1 MSSNPDFDRWYAA
14 KSARFLVEP
23 SHRLETFGNTLV
35 NYHLVSELD
44 DHPGKV
50 RIREGRLEA
59 HQPLV
64 ITPNFS
70 PLEIEG
76 LGDEAKAYLEFLK
89 ENEKNLRI
97 LQYGYHLKSD
107 NFSEQIV
114 TDRLSVVTER
124 VKDEVV
130 ASNDKF
136 AAVVQCVDEPWDVAL
151 VELWL
156 REVNRSAKGNI
167 DELQKNGK
175 LFCHGKTDED
185 HCDCEPEGRRRQ
197 DHDRREPRR
206 GAFGAQAGGPGRGP
220 RSAGACDARAGA

>member
-35 NYHLVSELD
+35 NYHLVSELP

-50 RIREGRLEA
+50 RVREGRLEA

-64 ITPNFS
+64 IVPHMADVEMDGF
-70 PLEIEG
+70 
-76 LGDEAKAYLEFLK
+76 GDEAKAYLEFLK

-124 VKDEVV
+124 VKDEVI

-167 DELQKNGK
+167 DELQKNGN
-175 LFCHGKTDED
+175 LF
-185 HCDCEPEGRRRQ
+185 
-197 DHDRREPRR
+197 
-206 GAFGAQAGGPGRGP
+206 
-220 RSAGACDARAGA
+220 

>member
-35 NYHLVSELD
+35 NYHLVSELP
-44 DHPGKV
+44 DHPGKIRV
-50 RIREGRLEA
+50 REGRLEA

-64 ITPNFS
+64 ITPHFAQ
-70 PLEIEG
+70 IEAEG
-76 LGDEAKAYLEFLK
+76 FGDEAKAYLDFLK
-89 ENEKNLRI
+89 ENEQHLRI

-107 NFSEQIV
+107 KFSEQIV

-156 REVNRSAKGNI
+156 REVNRSAGGNI
-167 DELQKNGK
+167 KELQQKGK
-175 LFCHGKTDED
+175 LF
-185 HCDCEPEGRRRQ
+185 
-197 DHDRREPRR
+197 
-206 GAFGAQAGGPGRGP
+206 
-220 RSAGACDARAGA
+220 

>member
-35 NYHLVSELD
+35 NYHLVSELPD
-44 DHPGKV
+44 YPGKV
-50 RIREGRLEA
+50 RVREGRLEA

-64 ITPNFS
+64 ITPH
-70 PLEIEG
+70 LADVEMEG
-76 LGDEAKAYLEFLK
+76 FGDEARAYLEFLK
-89 ENEKNLRI
+89 ETEKNLRI

-175 LFCHGKTDED
+175 LF
-185 HCDCEPEGRRRQ
+185 
-197 DHDRREPRR
+197 
-206 GAFGAQAGGPGRGP
+206 
-220 RSAGACDARAGA
+220 

>member
-14 KSARFLVEP
+14 RSARFLVEP

-35 NYHLVSELD
+35 NYHLVSELP
-44 DHPGKV
+44 DHPGKIRV
-50 RIREGRLEA
+50 REGRLEA

-64 ITPNFS
+64 ITPHVA
-70 PLEIEG
+70 EVEMEG
-76 LGDEAKAYLEFLK
+76 FGDEAKAYLEFLK

-124 VKDEVV
+124 VKSEVI
-130 ASNDKF
+130 ASNDMF

-156 REVNRSAKGNI
+156 REVNRSARRNI
-167 DELQKNGK
+167 DDLQKSGK
-175 LFCHGKTDED
+175 LF
-185 HCDCEPEGRRRQ
+185 
-197 DHDRREPRR
+197 
-206 GAFGAQAGGPGRGP
+206 
-220 RSAGACDARAGA
+220 

>member
-35 NYHLVSELD
+35 NYRLVSELP
-44 DHPGKV
+44 DHPGKIRV
-50 RIREGRLEA
+50 REGRLEA

-64 ITPNFS
+64 ITPNFAQ
-70 PLEIEG
+70 IETEG
-76 LGDEAKAYLEFLK
+76 FGDEARAYLDFLK
-89 ENEKNLRI
+89 ENEKHLRI

-107 NFSEQIV
+107 KFSEQII

-124 VKDEVV
+124 VKDEVL

-156 REVNRSAKGNI
+156 REVSRSAGGNI
-167 DELQKNGK
+167 KELQQKGK
-175 LFCHGKTDED
+175 LF
-185 HCDCEPEGRRRQ
+185 
-197 DHDRREPRR
+197 
-206 GAFGAQAGGPGRGP
+206 
-220 RSAGACDARAGA
+220 

>member
-14 KSARFLVEP
+14 KSARFLLEP
-23 SHRLETFGNTLV
+23 SHRLETFSNTLV
-35 NYHLVSELD
+35 NYHLVSELA

-64 ITPNFS
+64 ITPHVA
-70 PLEIEG
+70 EIETEG

-89 ENEKNLRI
+89 ENEKDLRI
-97 LQYGYHLKSD
+97 LQYGYHLKCD
-107 NFSEQIV
+107 NFSQQIV

-124 VKDEVV
+124 VKSEVL

-136 AAVVQCVDEPWDVAL
+136 AAVVQCVDDPWDVAL

-156 REVNRSAKGNI
+156 REVNRSARGNI
-167 DELQKNGK
+167 DDLQKSGK
-175 LFCHGKTDED
+175 LF
-185 HCDCEPEGRRRQ
+185 
-197 DHDRREPRR
+197 
-206 GAFGAQAGGPGRGP
+206 
-220 RSAGACDARAGA
+220 

>member
-1 MSSNPDFDRWYAA
+1 MSSSPDFDRWYAA

-35 NYHLVSELD
+35 NYHLVSELP
-44 DHPGKV
+44 DHPGKIRV
-50 RIREGRLEA
+50 REGRLEA

-64 ITPNFS
+64 ITPHFS
-70 PLEIEG
+70 QIEAEG
-76 LGDEAKAYLEFLK
+76 FGDEAKAYLDFLK
-89 ENEKNLRI
+89 ENEQHLRI

-107 NFSEQIV
+107 KFSEQIV

-124 VKDEVV
+124 VKDEVI

-156 REVNRSAKGNI
+156 REVNRSAGGNI
-167 DELQKNGK
+167 KELQQKGK
-175 LFCHGKTDED
+175 LF
-185 HCDCEPEGRRRQ
+185 
-197 DHDRREPRR
+197 
-206 GAFGAQAGGPGRGP
+206 
-220 RSAGACDARAGA
+220 

>member
-14 KSARFLVEP
+14 KSARFLLEP
-23 SHRLETFGNTLV
+23 SHRLETFSNTLV
-35 NYHLVSELD
+35 NYHLVSELA

-64 ITPNFS
+64 ITPHVA
-70 PLEIEG
+70 EIETEG

-89 ENEKNLRI
+89 ENEKDLRI

-124 VKDEVV
+124 VKSEVV

-136 AAVVQCVDEPWDVAL
+136 AAGGQCVDDPWDVAL

-156 REVNRSAKGNI
+156 REVNRSARGNI
-167 DELQKNGK
+167 DDLQKSGK
-175 LFCHGKTDED
+175 LF
-185 HCDCEPEGRRRQ
+185 
-197 DHDRREPRR
+197 
-206 GAFGAQAGGPGRGP
+206 
-220 RSAGACDARAGA
+220 

>member
-35 NYHLVSELD
+35 NYHLVSELPD
-44 DHPGKV
+44 YPGKIRV
-50 RIREGRLEA
+50 REGRLEA

-64 ITPNFS
+64 ITPHVTDV
-70 PLEIEG
+70 EMEG
-76 LGDEAKAYLEFLK
+76 FGDEARAYFEFLK
-89 ENEKNLRI
+89 ENEQHLRI

-107 NFSEQIV
+107 KFSEQIV

-124 VKDEVV
+124 VKDEVI

-151 VELWL
+151 IELWR
-156 REVNRSAKGNI
+156 REVDRSAKHNLQ
-167 DELQKNGK
+167 ELSERGG
-175 LFCHGKTDED
+175 LFG
-185 HCDCEPEGRRRQ
+185 
-197 DHDRREPRR
+197 
-206 GAFGAQAGGPGRGP
+206 
-220 RSAGACDARAGA
+220 

>member
-14 KSARFLVEP
+14 KSARFLLEP
-23 SHRLETFGNTLV
+23 SHRLETFSNTLV
-35 NYHLVSELD
+35 NYHLVSELA

-64 ITPNFS
+64 ITPHVA
-70 PLEIEG
+70 EIETEG
-76 LGDEAKAYLEFLK
+76 LGDESKAYLEFLK
-89 ENEKNLRI
+89 ENEKDLRI

-124 VKDEVV
+124 VKSEVL

-136 AAVVQCVDEPWDVAL
+136 AAVVQCVDDPWDVAL

-156 REVNRSAKGNI
+156 REVNRSARGNI
-167 DELQKNGK
+167 DDLQKSGK
-175 LFCHGKTDED
+175 LF
-185 HCDCEPEGRRRQ
+185 
-197 DHDRREPRR
+197 
-206 GAFGAQAGGPGRGP
+206 
-220 RSAGACDARAGA
+220 

>member
-1 MSSNPDFDRWYAA
+1 M
-14 KSARFLVEP
+14 EP

-35 NYHLVSELD
+35 NYHLVSELP
-44 DHPGKV
+44 DHPGKIRV
-50 RIREGRLEA
+50 REGRLEA

-64 ITPNFS
+64 ITPHFAQ
-70 PLEIEG
+70 IEAEG
-76 LGDEAKAYLEFLK
+76 FGDEAKAYLDFLK
-89 ENEKNLRI
+89 ENEQHLRI

-107 NFSEQIV
+107 KFSEQIV

-156 REVNRSAKGNI
+156 REVNRSAGGNI
-167 DELQKNGK
+167 KELQQKGK
-175 LFCHGKTDED
+175 LF
-185 HCDCEPEGRRRQ
+185 
-197 DHDRREPRR
+197 
-206 GAFGAQAGGPGRGP
+206 
-220 RSAGACDARAGA
+220 

>member
-14 KSARFLVEP
+14 KSARFLLEP
-23 SHRLETFGNTLV
+23 SHRLETFGTTLV
-35 NYHLVSELD
+35 NYHLISELD
-44 DHPGKV
+44 DYPGKIRV
-50 RIREGRLEA
+50 REGRLEA

-64 ITPNFS
+64 ITPDFAQ
-70 PLEIEG
+70 IEAEG
-76 LGDEAKAYLEFLK
+76 FGDEAKAYLEFLR
-89 ENEKNLRI
+89 ETEKNLRI

-124 VKDEVV
+124 VKEEVL

-156 REVNRSAKGNI
+156 REVNRSARGNI
-167 DELQKNGK
+167 DDLQKSGK
-175 LFCHGKTDED
+175 LF
-185 HCDCEPEGRRRQ
+185 
-197 DHDRREPRR
+197 
-206 GAFGAQAGGPGRGP
+206 
-220 RSAGACDARAGA
+220 

>member
-35 NYHLVSELD
+35 NYHLVSELP
-44 DHPGKV
+44 DHPGKIRV
-50 RIREGRLEA
+50 REGRLEA

-64 ITPNFS
+64 ITPHFAQ
-70 PLEIEG
+70 IEAEG
-76 LGDEAKAYLEFLK
+76 FGDEAKAYLDFLK
-89 ENEKNLRI
+89 ENEQHLRI

-107 NFSEQIV
+107 KFSEQIV

-124 VKDEVV
+124 VKDEVI

-167 DELQKNGK
+167 DDLQKSGK
-175 LFCHGKTDED
+175 LF
-185 HCDCEPEGRRRQ
+185 
-197 DHDRREPRR
+197 
-206 GAFGAQAGGPGRGP
+206 
-220 RSAGACDARAGA
+220 